1 MATSYITFKISN
13 YDINFILST
22 KWLQEV
28 HNNNNNNNNN
38 MNNMNNMNIQTI
50 IKNNLEKYKIIVNEL
65 NIKLYDIDNNV
76 NINDINDLLIF
87 HTQRCLIVIKPI
99 VCNEHNCI

>member
-13 YDINFILST
+13 YDIKFILSI
-22 KWLQEV
+22 KFLEEA
-28 HNNNNNNNNN
+28 HNN
-38 MNNMNNMNIQTI
+38 NNMNIQTI

-76 NINDINDLLIF
+76 NINDINDLLKLN
-87 HTQRCLIVIKPI
+87 TQRCLIIIKPI
-99 VCNEHNCI
+99 VCNEHA

>member
-13 YDINFILST
+13 YDIKFILSI
-22 KWLQEV
+22 KFLEEA
-28 HNNNNNNNNN
+28 HNNNNNT
-38 MNNMNNMNIQTI
+38 NNMNNMNIQTI

-76 NINDINDLLIF
+76 NINDINDLFKLN
-87 HTQRCLIVIKPI
+87 TQRCLIIIKPI
-99 VCNEHNCI
+99 VCNEHA

>member
-13 YDINFILST
+13 YDIKFILSI
-22 KWLQEV
+22 KFLEEA
-28 HNNNNNNNNN
+28 HNN
-38 MNNMNNMNIQTI
+38 NNMNIQTI

-76 NINDINDLLIF
+76 NINNINDLFKLN
-87 HTQRCLIVIKPI
+87 TQRCLIIIKPI
-99 VCNEHNCI
+99 VCNEHV